1 MKISDLPGQSV
12 WIGVGTPVIFDS
24 TSETPGP
31 VAHYVIVEVERVTEP
46 TDRTPAMAIWR
57 DGERERGV
65 AAEGVLH
72 HVMSLPPSGDA
83 WLIRAGNA
91 IGEKVGVT
99 SRKR

>member
-12 WIGVGTPVIFDS
+12 WLGEGTPVLFD
-24 TSETPGP
+24 TASEAPEP
-31 VAHYVIVEVERVTEP
+31 VGHYLIVEIERVTEP
-46 TDRTPAMAIWR
+46 ADGTPALAIWR
-57 DGERERGV
+57 DGDRERGV

-83 WLIRAGNA
+83 WIIRAGNA
-91 IGEKVGVT
+91 VGEKLGAI